1 MPSEAQFTQAYPDCP
16 YPGLWTSPDQE
27 ASELE
32 VGEFMFGLVRLLKPR
47 LVLETGCYLGHTTV
61 QLARAIKQN
70 KIGSLHV
77 CDLSEEKCQLVRQK
91 LLAEQLPGNV
101 HQCSGLELVQQ
112 FDYVNLA
119 FIDTDDNQTR
129 FQEAR
134 ALRLAPNAFVALH
147 DARRRVADQIQVRLG
162 WHQMFFPTPR
172 GLSLYAAR
180 PRKNS

>member
-1 MPSEAQFTQAYPDCP
+1 MPSEATFTQAYPDCP
-16 YPGLWTSPDQE
+16 YPGLWTSPDKE

-61 QLARAIKQN
+61 QLARALKQN
-70 KIGSLHV
+70 KVGSLHV
-77 CDLSEEKCQLVRQK
+77 CDLSEEKCDLVRQK
-91 LLAEQLPGNV
+91 LLDEQLPGNV
-101 HQCSGLELVQQ
+101 HQCSGLDLVRQ

-129 FQEAR
+129 FNEAR
-134 ALRLAPNAFVALH
+134 ALRLAPQAFVALH
-147 DARRRVADQIQVRLG
+147 DARRRVADMLQLRFG
-162 WHQMFFPTPR
+162 WTQLFFPTPR

-180 PRKNS
+180 PHKTS